1 MQMVWHYDKV
11 VEPEFPGHYTGKSP
25 RRGRKMAPQS
35 SAAFRGFV
43 ILAVPT
49 RLAPWASV
57 FRSYELWFAAFP
69 HLHICVAHPP
79 TGTRKGPDRR
89 EWRAPATWRS
99 ASSRMPP
106 LLPKGK
112 EQRANRPPTK
122 KDDQR
127 RECDSAQ
134 EAANPQFRTAVVFK
148 LHITRAMAPRLK
160 PHQDRKST
168 RL

>member
-11 VEPEFPGHYTGKSP
+11 VEPEFPGQYTGKSP

-69 HLHICVAHPP
+69 HLHICVSHPP

-99 ASSRMPP
+99 AFKSHAAPSPEG
-106 LLPKGK
+106 KGAK
-112 EQRANRPPTK
+112 REPPTNQK
-122 KDDQR
+122 RRPAPKARQR
-127 RECDSAQ
+127 STGGRSAVPFRRRIQ
-134 EAANPQFRTAVVFK
+134 AAHHKGHCTPLEAT
-148 LHITRAMAPRLK
+148 
-160 PHQDRKST
+160 ST
-168 RL
+168 RGRRL